1 MPERRGS
8 MRRTVVVTLV
18 VVVCALGVVAGSASA
33 ANENASCNGILVS
46 STAGQ
51 PGLVAELTRMFHDIA
66 KDLGFP
72 PGVIVDAPGGQLHA
86 GSVEACLAGLGA

>member
-1 MPERRGS
+1 
-8 MRRTVVVTLV
+8 MRRVF
-18 VVVCALGVVAGSASA
+18 VVAVLALAGALTAVGSGTA

-51 PGLVAELTRMFHDIA
+51 PGLVADLTREFHQLA

-72 PGVIVDAPGGQLHA
+72 PGLVVDAPGGQLHS
-86 GSVEACLAGLGA
+86 GSVEDCLADLGG